1 MVCVYS
7 PFMRVAALVLALSS
21 VTLASW
27 APARSARADDGT
39 EVPRQAGGA
48 GKDLAGR
55 AKARAGQLRNF
66 AFSWLGTP
74 YLWGGTTRGG
84 IDCSGFLREMFR
96 TVYNVELPRTT
107 RDQINLGREVRIDF
121 RDLGKSFEPGDLF
134 FYVDLTGTPN
144 HVVTY
149 IGQGQFTHSAGGR
162 GVVVEGFK
170 ALWGRRVVGRR
181 VLVPARD
188 TGVADDGPI
197 PALAPFRPQEVPCPP
212 SIRARA
218 DDVRRFRVES
228 LGNQPP
234 VREICEWKAL
244 EEALRSKPGPAS
256 EDNLKRIR
264 QQIETLNSLEALAD
278 LLRPQR

>member
-1 MVCVYS
+1 MDSVYT

-21 VTLASW
+21 IMW
-27 APARSARADDGT
+27 AGPVHADEGT
-39 EVPRQAGGA
+39 EVPRRAGGA

-55 AKARAGQLRNF
+55 AKARANELRNF

-74 YLWGGTTRGG
+74 YLWGGTQRTG

-121 RDLGKSFEPGDLF
+121 RDLGKNFEPGDLF
-134 FYVDLTGTPN
+134 FYVDATGTPN

-181 VLVPARD
+181 VLVPARE
-188 TGVADDGPI
+188 TGGVDQGPI
-197 PALAPFRPQEVPCPP
+197 PALAAFRPQEVPCPP
-212 SIRARA
+212 SIRARPE
-218 DDVRRFRVES
+218 DVRRYRVETM
-228 LGNQPP
+228 GNQLE
-234 VREICEWKAL
+234 VRELCEWKAL
-244 EEALRSKPGPAS
+244 REALLAKPGPAS
-256 EDNLKRIR
+256 EANARRIG
-264 QQIETLNSLEALAD
+264 QQVEWLDSLEALAD
-278 LLRPQR
+278 TLRARP